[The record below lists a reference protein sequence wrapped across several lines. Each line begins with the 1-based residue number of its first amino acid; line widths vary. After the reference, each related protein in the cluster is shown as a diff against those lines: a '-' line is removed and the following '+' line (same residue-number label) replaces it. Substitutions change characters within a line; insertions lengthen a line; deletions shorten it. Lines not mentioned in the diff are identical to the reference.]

1 MLNIQGKYCK
11 DCIVFTDNIENDAL
25 SLLYTFLNHPAW
37 QGQTIR
43 IMPDV
48 HLGMN
53 IVIGF
58 TGTYTDY
65 VNPEHVGGDIGC
77 SISSYIT
84 SFSLDP
90 SKYALLEHRIRKQI
104 KFGVDIQEKKL
115 YEDKEFY
122 KFLNKQFSKYSNIVG
137 TVNVDEKYITSFCK
151 RIGLS
156 ETLFYKS
163 IGSVGGGNHFVEI
176 GLNAKNKLVSTVHC
190 GSRSLGQHVCKYWS
204 NVAKTELPYNTYLTG
219 DNLVGYLSD
228 LILSQAYAQFNHQII
243 HQEIFN
249 ILSAMCKV
257 NNKPKFD
264 SDAFIFTMH
273 NYIDFANKIIHKGSI
288 QALNKN
294 KVVIPFNMRDGLAIC
309 EGLSNEDWLNSAPH
323 GCGRK
328 LSRNKAKQL
337 LDVDEFKNQMAGIVS
352 TSVSRS
358 TIDEAPDAYKAKD
371 EIVDIIKDV
380 TVDIIEFIKPVINC
394 KSYTSEDNG

>member
-1 MLNIQGKYCK
+1 
-11 DCIVFTDNIENDAL
+11 
-25 SLLYTFLNHPAW
+25 
-37 QGQTIR
+37 
-43 IMPDV
+43 
-48 HLGMN
+48 
-53 IVIGF
+53 
-58 TGTYTDY
+58 
-65 VNPEHVGGDIGC
+65 
-77 SISSYIT
+77 
-84 SFSLDP
+84 
-90 SKYALLEHRIRKQI
+90 
-104 KFGVDIQEKKL
+104 
-115 YEDKEFY
+115 
-122 KFLNKQFSKYSNIVG
+122 
-137 TVNVDEKYITSFCK
+137 
-151 RIGLS
+151 
-156 ETLFYKS
+156 
-163 IGSVGGGNHFVEI
+163 
-176 GLNAKNKLVSTVHC
+176 
-190 GSRSLGQHVCKYWS
+190 
-204 NVAKTELPYNTYLTG
+204 
-219 DNLVGYLSD
+219 
-228 LILSQAYAQFNHQII
+228 
-243 HQEIFN
+243 
-249 ILSAMCKV
+249 
-257 NNKPKFD
+257 
-264 SDAFIFTMH
+264 MH